1 MYFHDIVMHMS
12 AGNPALEE
20 KLLEFLVKRV
30 EGGSEARFHMRE
42 AAEYLHVSRAELEE
56 ALLNLERRGLV
67 KIVRMPF
74 SDKIL
79 EYVRGK
85 LLELDYEFLSGSL
98 SYEEYFRRRE
108 EVVGVLPQ
116 STLKQSANAL
126 GDIAPL
132 PPLPASSIFE
142 SMRNNCLFLRKLADR
157 KGELRPETY
166 EKLRGEYEKG
176 LVELSLT
183 MSRVLSGIRYYVKR
197 LKGEIERLNAE
208 LEALAVD
215 EQLRGVNLSV
225 EKSRKQKAIND
236 AKRKLKQILDSLY
249 PKGTVAEPVSV
260 EEAQKLRNE
269 LEVLKI
275 ELETL
280 TARILI
286 EGVKEQLIQR
296 RNEVEERIKKLEQ
309 LLESMKAS
317 EAKSAGLEAQLEE
330 AIKELEELKNLG
342 LVKGETYEVA
352 RKSLLGLKD
361 MNSELIKLLKQ

>member
-1 MYFHDIVMHMS
+1 MS

-30 EGGSEARFHMRE
+30 EGGGEARFHIRE
-42 AAEYLHVSRAELEE
+42 AAEYLRASRAEIEE

-67 KIVRMPF
+67 KIVRVPL

-98 SYEEYFRRRE
+98 SYEEYVRRRE

-116 STLKQSANAL
+116 STLKQSASTR

-157 KGELRPETY
+157 KGELKPETY

-176 LVELSLT
+176 LVESSLA
-183 MSRVLSGIRYYVKR
+183 MGRVLSGILYYVKR
-197 LKGEIERLNAE
+197 LQGEIERLTTE

-215 EQLRGVNLSV
+215 ERIRGVNLSV
-225 EKSRKQKAIND
+225 EKSRKQKAIDD
-236 AKRKLKQILDSLY
+236 AKRKLKQLLDSIY
-249 PKGTVAEPVSV
+249 PKGTVAEAVSV
-260 EEAQKLRNE
+260 EEAQKMRDE
-269 LEVLKI
+269 LEKLKL

-286 EGVKEQLIQR
+286 EGVKEPLVRR
-296 RNEVEERIKKLEQ
+296 RNEVEERIRKLEQ
-309 LLESMKAS
+309 LLEGMKTF
-317 EAKSAGLEAQLEE
+317 EAKSAGPEAQLEE
-330 AIKELEELKNLG
+330 AIKELEELKSLG
-342 LVKGETYEVA
+342 LVKDETYEVA
-352 RKSLLGLKD
+352 RKTLLGLRD
-361 MNSELIKLLKQ
+361 LSLEIMKLLKQ